1 MAEILA
7 ELLLVGEESGRTAR
21 IRFKRREEMT
31 AGKKERKEWVAGPL
45 PPLNRKPAMT
55 SSEALQRWPSRAYC

>member
-21 IRFKRREEMT
+21 IHFKRREEMT

-45 PPLNRKPAMT
+45 PL
-55 SSEALQRWPSRAYC
+55 